1 MEDNDHYKKLIGRL
15 RNTKPEA
22 GDMEERVNNI
32 AGILRSGA
40 NRNGVY
46 SQKGLSL
53 FSWAESRIAR
63 WGLATAA
70 IILGAF
76 FIIQQLVLLDRINQI
91 ESHLK
96 KVTVS
101 GEAPSSNRRDGAS
114 RLVMTGL
121 SMGMV
126 RTDSIMISMEDL
138 MLLMNEAKNGTGDSP
153 EFKELLRLYNKSLM
167 PRPGEGSDKVK
178 L

>member
-1 MEDNDHYKKLIGRL
+1 MEDNDHYKKLVGRL

-22 GDMEERVNNI
+22 GDKEERVNNI
-32 AGILRSGA
+32 TVILRSGA
-40 NRNGVY
+40 KRSGIY
-46 SQKGLSL
+46 YQKGLSL

-63 WGLATAA
+63 WGLVTAA
-70 IILGAF
+70 IILGTF
-76 FIIQQLVLLDRINQI
+76 FIIQQLVLLDRVNQI

-101 GEAPSSNRRDGAS
+101 GERAGSNRRDGAS

-126 RTDSIMISMEDL
+126 RTDSILISVEDL
-138 MLLMNEAKNGTGDSP
+138 MLLMNEAKNGNGASP
-153 EFKELLRLYNKSLM
+153 EFKELLRLYNKSLI